1 MITEKDIEAFQA
13 KLRISNNFSP
23 AHTINRT
30 SPFDILYKDNED
42 EAIEIILKSMY
53 GPNVD
58 DYNWIGLSD
67 QKFSDVESSLERFLN
82 LKGKWLDTTIQVYAS
97 PKAEPQ
103 TNHKEMD
110 TAPAQEST
118 TPIGASRV
126 LFVLAGL
133 VLAPAVL
140 AMIYNVSLLGFQFW
154 FALLV
159 SPYSAFALAYI
170 VVLGLLGEA
179 ADGFKRGWFARS
191 FGNWAYLTLILAGIG
206 ELLFAGFFGMESYFF

>member
-82 LKGKWLDTTIQVYAS
+82 LKGKWLDKTIQVYAS

-103 TNHKEMD
+103 THHKEMD
-110 TAPAQEST
+110 AVPARAST
-118 TPIGASRV
+118 TPIGASQV
-126 LFVLAGL
+126 LLVLAGL
-133 VLAPAVL
+133 VFAPAVL
-140 AMIYNVSLLGFQFW
+140 AMIFNASLLSFELW
-154 FALLV
+154 FALLI
-159 SPYSAFALAYI
+159 SPYSLCALVYV

-179 ADGFKRGWFARS
+179 ANGFERGWFARS
-191 FGNWAYLTLILAGIG
+191 FASWGHLTLILAGIG
-206 ELLFAGFFGMESYFF
+206 ELLLAGLFGMESYFF